1 VSQQPASAGFRR
13 IAGRETPVVQID
25 LQPPAPARFRAT
37 LAFRVSIAL
46 AQTDPFGLR
55 LEALGSSDHLD
66 IRESDMT
73 PAVSESLKLRLEG
86 WVQRHL
92 ADLLTQLEA
101 TTLAS
106 RAISGIGDAAARR
119 ARRHRP
125 SLQRGEQDP
134 ESRRS
139 Q

>member
-55 LEALGSSDHLD
+55 LALGSSDHLD

-106 RAISGIGDAAARR
+106 RAISGIGDAGARR